1 MAVAMIRIEVGSSA
15 AGFDLR
21 ESLARRG
28 IQGVLVEAAA
38 GWEVEIASPREEPE
52 RLFHDVAAG
61 VESWLAGRGGDGL
74 VAWVGLERRAI
85 APALGGIRSARN
97 RAELDSVRSPKPAS
111 RGFGTPS
118 GGPISAEEAP
128 QAPVTV

>member
-85 APALGGIRSARN
+85 APALGGIRSAR
-97 RAELDSVRSPKPAS
+97 SPKPAS